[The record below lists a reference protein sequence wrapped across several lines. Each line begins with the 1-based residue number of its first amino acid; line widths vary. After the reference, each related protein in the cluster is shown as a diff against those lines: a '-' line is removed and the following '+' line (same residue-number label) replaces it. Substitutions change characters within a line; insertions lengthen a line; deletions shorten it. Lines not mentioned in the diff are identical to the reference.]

1 MRVASVLRTQ
11 GAVSCCPRVAP
22 LIFSPSHDAPPTK
35 LGRLP
40 GLAALPVAQ
49 SLRGEAPATALR
61 NTYRSYQAR
70 HIPWMGKLP
79 RNRSTGQIDF
89 LFFGCFAQ
97 LAQSPGFDLADPLLG
112 DSQLRPH
119 LLERQGLRIRSTWAS
134 RCNWADSSSSWSVRS
149 SSVALNSSLKLVRKR
164 SWRRCSSGMV
174 RAKFFMIAQVA

>member
-1 MRVASVLRTQ
+1 MPDAFQLASPLALGTRITERSAGSFGVAGLRDMRVASVLRTQ

-119 LLERQGLRIRSTWAS
+119 LLERQGLSAPIQAES
-134 RCNWADSSSSWSVRS
+134 ADDDFLFAFVEPS
-149 SSVALNSSLKLVRKR
+149 
-164 SWRRCSSGMV
+164 
-174 RAKFFMIAQVA
+174 